1 VTFHL
6 IVYSLIAADLWW
18 WQRTDARLARL
29 RHSTLWRSLLAAF
42 LFCALAFP
50 VAALCFGHLPLAGL
64 PAAGV
69 LWHLL
74 VLPVVVFAALLMDLF
89 RVIVRRFRGPAP
101 AASASAGLTRREF
114 LTGLAA
120 SAPIFATGGL
130 TVCGIDQIGKFRVR
144 DFDLSFPT
152 WPAGLDGFTMAVVA
166 DVHTGPFT
174 TQRMLEEIVE
184 KTNTI
189 HNGGPADLVILG
201 GDLINTSLRDLPQA
215 LDMATALR
223 SRLGTY
229 ACMGNHDVMDD
240 ARKFVAGVERAG
252 IPVLIED
259 IVELGPMIG
268 PRFQLFGVDWIYGDQ
283 RLYNL
288 LSGVA
293 SRRNPDL
300 FPICLAHHPHAW
312 DEGVRQGLPLVISG
326 HTHGGQIML
335 TDRIGGGPLRFRY
348 WSGLYQ
354 RDGSTLVVSNGVGNW
369 FPLRINAPPEILK
382 LTLRSSRLA
391 SMRSDQGQ

>member
-1 VTFHL
+1 
-6 IVYSLIAADLWW
+6 
-18 WQRTDARLARL
+18 
-29 RHSTLWRSLLAAF
+29 
-42 LFCALAFP
+42 
-50 VAALCFGHLPLAGL
+50 
-64 PAAGV
+64 
-69 LWHLL
+69 L
-74 VLPVVVFAALLMDLF
+74 VLPVVVFAALLMDLC
-89 RVIVRRFRGPAP
+89 RIIVRRFRGPAP

-130 TVCGIDQIGKFRVR
+130 TVCGMDQIGKFRIR

-174 TQRMLEEIVE
+174 TQGMLEEIVE

-382 LTLRSSRLA
+382 LTLRSSRPA